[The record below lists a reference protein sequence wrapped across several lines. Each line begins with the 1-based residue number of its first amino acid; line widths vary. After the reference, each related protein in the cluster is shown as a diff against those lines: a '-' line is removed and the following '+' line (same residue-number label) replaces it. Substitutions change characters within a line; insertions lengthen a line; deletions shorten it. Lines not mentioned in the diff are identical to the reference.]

1 MADKFLRDLPT
12 GTERRFRDLG
22 NGVWAPEVFVVN
34 LAPARFSVAT
44 ALLTVPTNA
53 YTTVVALTPTED
65 VLLVGYNA
73 DFKAVLNA
81 SYRMRLLFGP
91 DSAGDAGVQHAE
103 EVNST
108 ANSWQPLKL
117 TISAG
122 QRVAVQVFHAEV
134 TGQVVR
140 ATINYQEG

>member
-1 MADKFLRDLPT
+1 MTDKFLRDLPT
-12 GTERRFRDLG
+12 GTQRRFRDLG
-22 NGVWAPEVFVVN
+22 SGVWAPEVFVVN

-44 ALLTVPTNA
+44 ALLSVPSNT
-53 YTTVVALTPTED
+53 YTTVVAMTPAED

-81 SYRMRLLFGP
+81 SYRMRLLFGA
-91 DSAGDAGVQHAE
+91 DAIGDAGVQHAE

-117 TISAG
+117 TIPAG
-122 QRVAVQVFHAEV
+122 QRVAVQVLHAEV
-134 TGQVVR
+134 TAQTVR